1 MTIPLNISIIFS
13 VILYITE
20 GKRKQNNMI
29 SRLIVLVILIGINA
43 FFASTEIAF
52 ISLNDAKVE
61 KQAKEGNKKAKQ
73 IRKMLKEPSR
83 FLATIQIGITL
94 AGFLSSAFAADAF
107 ASELAPVLEKL
118 LPLGIH
124 AWTNISIVI
133 ITLILS
139 YFSLVLGELVPKR
152 VAMKNPEKVAFG
164 SIGVVK
170 FIYTITAPFVKLLTW
185 STNVISKIFGVT
197 GANEEVVT
205 EEEIRMMVDVGEE
218 KGSIEEEEKELINNV
233 FEFNDKVTSEV
244 MIHRKDIYAIDVKSD
259 IKDILSD
266 LKEYKYSRIPVYEE
280 TIDNIVGMLFIK
292 DLLAYVDLKKEAKIK
307 KLMREVYFVP
317 ENKPINELFKELQKS
332 KHQIA
337 IVLDEYGGT
346 AGLITMEDII
356 EELVGNIFDE
366 YDDEELDYEKI
377 DDNTFR
383 ISGSVSIYELRRI
396 LEIEDIPE
404 GDYDTLSGYLIELLG
419 RIPED
424 DEMPIIET
432 PKVTYKIEEYEDR
445 RILWVKACKTNV
457 VEPED
462 EEENEK
468 KEESEEE

>member
-1 MTIPLNISIIFS
+1 
-13 VILYITE
+13 
-20 GKRKQNNMI
+20 MI

-107 ASELAPVLEKL
+107 ASELAPVLEKI

-124 AWTNISIVI
+124 AWTNISIII

-164 SIGVVK
+164 SIGAVK

-424 DEMPIIET
+424 NEMPIIET

-445 RILWVKACKTNV
+445 RILWVKACKTNI

-462 EEENEK
+462 DEEETSEDV
-468 KEESEEE
+468 EDSEE